1 MCSLLSRLSITHL
14 SHGAITDSLQDL
26 LTPGTQPHTDA
37 VSPLNFFS
45 MAIQC
50 SVTQDVARSLAY
62 LHEQSPPI
70 IHRDKSARNLL
81 LNSGTVAKIAD
92 LGIARTAPRTRA
104 AANMTKGP
112 GASIYMT
119 PEATAPPASNAE
131 KSKYDTSIG
140 IFSFGVVSLSTI
152 GEIFCYDPLAPTY
165 TDHKSGLLV
174 ARTELQQR
182 SMYIGFV
189 NSKLR
194 GCAQLR
200 ADQPFIRLIQQCL
213 QNLSTNRP
221 VIHKIQCLL
230 EEARGSLGDR
240 ESETDRR
247 NISGVPRGGGG
258 SGCSSTPI
266 SLLLNAA
273 LGLRNSVLH
282 AIQ

>member
-1 MCSLLSRLSITHL
+1 
-14 SHGAITDSLQDL
+14 
-26 LTPGTQPHTDA
+26 
-37 VSPLNFFS
+37 
-45 MAIQC
+45 
-50 SVTQDVARSLAY
+50 
-62 LHEQSPPI
+62 
-70 IHRDKSARNLL
+70 
-81 LNSGTVAKIAD
+81 
-92 LGIARTAPRTRA
+92 
-104 AANMTKGP
+104 MTKGP

-131 KSKYDTSIG
+131 KSKYDTNIG

-174 ARTELQQR
+174 ARTELQRR
-182 SMYIGFV
+182 SMYMGFV

-194 GCAQLR
+194 DCGQLR

-240 ESETDRR
+240 ENETDRHNIVQALQFQPR
-247 NISGVPRGGGG
+247 NQVGHSIFIELMCDNIQNLECVLRDLV
-258 SGCSSTPI
+258 TK
-266 SLLLNAA
+266 NADLQFTNQTKDREIA
-273 LGLRNSVLH
+273 EAQQQLREKVIFSK
-282 AIQ
+282 